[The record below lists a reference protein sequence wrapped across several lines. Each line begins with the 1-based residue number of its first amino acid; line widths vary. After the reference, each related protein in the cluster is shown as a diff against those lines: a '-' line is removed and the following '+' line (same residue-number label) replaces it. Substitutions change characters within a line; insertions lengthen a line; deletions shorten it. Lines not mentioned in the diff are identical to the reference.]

1 MAINK
6 TDKVLN
12 VPTLR
17 FPGFTD
23 KWEKKRVGDIAKLSK
38 GAGISKDDRSISGVP
53 CILYGELY
61 TTYNSEIINKVVS
74 KTELPLDN
82 LVQSEGNDVII
93 PSSGESA
100 IDISTARCITTSG
113 ILLGGDLNI
122 IRLKNDDG
130 RFLSYQLN
138 GVRKLDIAKVAQGVS
153 VVHLYGD
160 ALKSISVSLP
170 HIDEQKKIADFLS
183 LLDERIALQ
192 SKLIDRL
199 KSLMDGIVVKH
210 WKGVEKGK
218 FCLSDL
224 GEAFS
229 VMNLSKDDLT
239 EDGKYCIIYGELF
252 TTYDAIIDNVVS
264 HTDKVD
270 RLTLSGDNDL
280 LFPAST
286 TVNAYSLI
294 SPSAIIKRDVVLGG
308 DMFGI
313 HISSEHSAEYI
324 SLIINAIYRNKLS
337 KYAKGSTIIHLHYG
351 DIKNVQIEL
360 PELEMQ
366 LYLVGVV
373 KRLRAKLSIETDYLT
388 ALNNVKQSLLSA
400 MFI

>member
-1 MAINK
+1 
-6 TDKVLN
+6 
-12 VPTLR
+12 
-17 FPGFTD
+17 
-23 KWEKKRVGDIAKLSK
+23 
-38 GAGISKDDRSISGVP
+38 
-53 CILYGELY
+53 
-61 TTYNSEIINKVVS
+61 
-74 KTELPLDN
+74 
-82 LVQSEGNDVII
+82 
-93 PSSGESA
+93 
-100 IDISTARCITTSG
+100 
-113 ILLGGDLNI
+113 
-122 IRLKNDDG
+122 
-130 RFLSYQLN
+130 
-138 GVRKLDIAKVAQGVS
+138 
-153 VVHLYGD
+153 
-160 ALKSISVSLP
+160 
-170 HIDEQKKIADFLS
+170 
-183 LLDERIALQ
+183 
-192 SKLIDRL
+192 
-199 KSLMDGIVVKH
+199 
-210 WKGVEKGK
+210 
-218 FCLSDL
+218 
-224 GEAFS
+224 
-229 VMNLSKDDLT
+229 MNLSKDDLT

-270 RLTLSGDNDL
+270 RLALSGDNDL

>member
-1 MAINK
+1 MA
-6 TDKVLN
+6 N

>member
-1 MAINK
+1 
-6 TDKVLN
+6 
-12 VPTLR
+12 
-17 FPGFTD
+17 
-23 KWEKKRVGDIAKLSK
+23 
-38 GAGISKDDRSISGVP
+38 
-53 CILYGELY
+53 
-61 TTYNSEIINKVVS
+61 
-74 KTELPLDN
+74 
-82 LVQSEGNDVII
+82 
-93 PSSGESA
+93 
-100 IDISTARCITTSG
+100 
-113 ILLGGDLNI
+113 
-122 IRLKNDDG
+122 
-130 RFLSYQLN
+130 
-138 GVRKLDIAKVAQGVS
+138 
-153 VVHLYGD
+153 
-160 ALKSISVSLP
+160 
-170 HIDEQKKIADFLS
+170 
-183 LLDERIALQ
+183 
-192 SKLIDRL
+192 
-199 KSLMDGIVVKH
+199 MDGIVVKH
-210 WKGVEKGK
+210 WGGVEKK
-218 FCLSDL
+218 KYSLTEL

>member
-1 MAINK
+1 MITCAGTVGKAIPFDGADSYFQDSNIVWLSNP
-6 TDKVLN
+6 TDKINNKFLYYIISRVDWSRLN
-12 VPTLR
+12 STTITRIYNDDLR
-17 FPGFTD
+17 
-23 KWEKKRVGDIAKLSK
+23 KL
-38 GAGISKDDRSISGVP
+38 GISYPNR
-53 CILYGELY
+53 
-61 TTYNSEIINKVVS
+61 T
-74 KTELPLDN
+74 
-82 LVQSEGNDVII
+82 
-93 PSSGESA
+93 
-100 IDISTARCITTSG
+100 
-113 ILLGGDLNI
+113 
-122 IRLKNDDG
+122 
-130 RFLSYQLN
+130 
-138 GVRKLDIAKVAQGVS
+138 
-153 VVHLYGD
+153 
-160 ALKSISVSLP
+160 
-170 HIDEQKKIADFLS
+170 EQKKIADFLS
-183 LLDERIALQ
+183 LLDDRIALQ

-218 FCLSDL
+218 YCLSDL

-313 HISSEHSAEYI
+313 HISPEHSAEYI

-351 DIKNVQIEL
+351 DIKNVEVEL
-360 PELEMQ
+360 PDLKTQ

-373 KRLRAKLSIETDYLT
+373 KRLRTKFSIETDYLVK
-388 ALNNVKQSLLSA
+388 LNKAKQSLLSA
-400 MFI
+400 LFI

>member
-23 KWEKKRVGDIAKLSK
+23 KWQKKRVGDIAKLSK